1 MLVETPRKVGEEDS
15 GRLEKCGFPRGGCS
29 EGENSLK
36 EEEVSAGEM
45 ASPGFIE
52 TSEDGGGWSEGENS
66 REEEEEE
73 VSAGEKASPGFIETS
88 EDGGENDS

>member
-29 EGENSLK
+29 ECENSLK

-66 REEEEEE
+66 LKEEE
-73 VSAGEKASPGFIETS
+73 VSAGKMASPGFIET
-88 EDGGENDS
+88 

>member
-36 EEEVSAGEM
+36 EEEEEEEVSAGEM

-52 TSEDGGGWSEGENS
+52 TSE
-66 REEEEEE
+66 
-73 VSAGEKASPGFIETS
+73 VF
-88 EDGGENDS
+88 EDERD